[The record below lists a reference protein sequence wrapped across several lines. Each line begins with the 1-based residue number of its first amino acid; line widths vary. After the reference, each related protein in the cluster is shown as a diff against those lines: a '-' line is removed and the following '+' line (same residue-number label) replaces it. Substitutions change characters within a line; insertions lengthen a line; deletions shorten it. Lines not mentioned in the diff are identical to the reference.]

1 MIFRIFGGREISS
14 AKEEAIVDLLMR
26 TGVSKNI
33 ARTLVVLAT
42 RGETT
47 SLGVE
52 KAAGLRQPEVSISM
66 KELRA
71 RGWVKKRDIKKEGKG
86 RPLHSY
92 ILTKPFEK
100 IVEELAKAERRRI
113 KAIEETVRQLQKEA
127 KAFSS
132 P

>member
-1 MIFRIFGGREISS
+1 MGS
-14 AKEEAIVDLLMR
+14 KEEGIVDLLTQ

-42 RGETT
+42 QGETT
-47 SLGVE
+47 SVGVE

-66 KELRA
+66 KELRT
-71 RGWVKKRDIKKEGKG
+71 RGWVRKRDIKKEGKG

-92 ILTKPFEK
+92 MLTKPFDK
-100 IVEELAKAERRRI
+100 IVDEIVKAERKRI
-113 KAIEETVRQLQKEA
+113 KTIEETVRQLQREA

>member
-1 MIFRIFGGREISS
+1 MQ
-14 AKEEAIVDLLMR
+14 

-33 ARTLVVLAT
+33 ARTLVVLAAQ
-42 RGETT
+42 GETT

-52 KAAGLRQPEVSISM
+52 KAAGLRQPEVSICM

-92 ILTKPFEK
+92 VLTKPFEK
-100 IVEELAKAERRRI
+100 IVEELAKAERKRI
-113 KAIEETVRQLQKEA
+113 KAIEETVKQLQKEA
-127 KAFSS
+127 RAFSS

>member
-1 MIFRIFGGREISS
+1 MGS
-14 AKEEAIVDLLMR
+14 KEEAVVGLLMR

-33 ARTLVVLAT
+33 ARTLLVLAT
-42 RGETT
+42 HGETT
-47 SLGVE
+47 SVEVE

-71 RGWVKKRDIKKEGKG
+71 QGWVSKRDIKTEGKG
-86 RPLHSY
+86 RPLHAYMLS
-92 ILTKPFEK
+92 KPFDR
-100 IVEELAKAERRRI
+100 IVDEIVKAERKRV
-113 KAIEETVRQLQKEA
+113 KAIEETVRQLQRAA